1 MTDMTAERRLVF
13 LDFDGVLHPQVA
25 FIAERF
31 CRLPLLEG
39 WLRARPDIQVVISS
53 SWRLGQS
60 MEELRSIFS
69 TDLQPRIIS
78 TTQPGED
85 SGGSREHQIRLWL
98 LHEAPSARWV
108 AIDDSE
114 WLFNRTERLV
124 LCDSIVG
131 LTDANLSEADRLL
144 ALPAET
150 APPTTKLDDRSHDT
164 RLWPNPP
171 APKTLDE
178 LERWLI
184 DNWPPEST

>member
-1 MTDMTAERRLVF
+1 MRRQILF

-25 FIAERF
+25 FVAERF
-31 CRLPLLEG
+31 CRLPLLEA
-39 WLRARPDIQVVISS
+39 WLRARPEIQVVISS

-60 MEELRSIFS
+60 MEELRSNFS
-69 TDLQPRIIS
+69 VDIQPRVIS
-78 TTQPGED
+78 TTQAGED

-98 LHEAPSARWV
+98 LHEAPRAKWI

-114 WLFNRTERLV
+114 WLFNSTERLV
-124 LCDSIVG
+124 LCDSIRG
-131 LTDANLSEADRLL
+131 LTAAELLEADRLL

-150 APPTTKLDDRSHDT
+150 EPPTTTRADRPPDT
-164 RLWPNPP
+164 RPWPNPP
-171 APKTLDE
+171 AFNTLDE